1 MNDTYVMTAHE
12 MSGLMVAKS
21 RELDEALSEYR
32 SVTRG
37 WVEADRTMRIA
48 RAMAYLMA
56 DGKTVAER
64 EAQVELS
71 TDAETFSATLLDAK
85 RNGAKEALRARH
97 SQLSALQST
106 ATALR
111 EELKLVR
118 TDNYS

>member
-1 MNDTYVMTAHE
+1 MNEPLTARE

-21 RELDEALSEYR
+21 REVDDALSEYR
-32 SVTRG
+32 KVTSG

-48 RAMAYLMA
+48 RAKAYLA
-56 DGKTVAER
+56 TDGKTVAER
-64 EAQVELS
+64 QAEVELQ

-85 RNGAKEALRARH
+85 RNGAKEALRARL
-97 SQLSALQST
+97 SQLSALQSQ

-118 TDNYS
+118 TSGGLEA